1 MQASHCH
8 HLQGPAVALVFLL
21 PLLMQPQGQVWPG
34 MCLQQLFRQ
43 QLGPLEL
50 LPVELPRSE
59 QLLERGSP
67 LCLQE
72 EEYCFLRL
80 CYPCWHPGH
89 LLGSPQIQLLLTAA
103 LQALV
108 PPARLLCLTV
118 LLSLPQPQAAA
129 RQCVN
134 ASQQHHRLQLI
145 RGHSARIS
153 ASSKHK
159 TLKVRW
165 DLATPALRAFPRCGG
180 REAPASRSRPLHSRS
195 AAASFEGIT

>member
-1 MQASHCH
+1 MRASQCR

-21 PLLMQPQGQVWPG
+21 PLLMQPQGHVWPG
-34 MCLQQLFRQ
+34 MCLQQLVQ

-50 LPVELPRSE
+50 PRLE

-80 CYPCWHPGH
+80 CSPCWHPGH

-129 RQCVN
+129 RQRVN
-134 ASQQHHRLQLI
+134 ESQQHRRLQLI
-145 RGHSARIS
+145 RGYSARIS

-180 REAPASRSRPLHSRS
+180 REAPASRSCPLHSRS